1 MIKYNEPSKCP
12 DLTGLV
18 FIENKQG
25 TYWKICGMADK
36 SWPFKECVYPLVK
49 CNKNGKEYTRH
60 ARFGV
65 EGLIELS
72 KLNDGETYNL
82 HDCNYTKVGQAKSNE
97 KITLKNPEL
106 TAIRINI
113 TNCKSKIKG
122 LENELNYEKER
133 LKNYEEEMIK
143 LMGCEEL
150 I

>member
-1 MIKYNEPSKCP
+1 MI
-12 DLTGLV
+12 
-18 FIENKQG
+18 
-25 TYWKICGMADK
+25 
-36 SWPFKECVYPLVK
+36 K
-49 CNKNGKEYTRH
+49 CNKNGKEYTQH
-60 ARFGV
+60 SRFGV

-82 HDCNYTKVGQAKSNE
+82 RGCNYTKVGQANSNE

-106 TAIRINI
+106 TAIRMNI
-113 TNCKSKIKG
+113 ANCKSKIKG

>member
-1 MIKYNEPSKCP
+1 MQKYDEPSKCP

-25 TYWKICGMADK
+25 TYWKICGKAEK
-36 SWPFKECVYPLVK
+36 GWSFGCVYPLIK
-49 CNKNGKEYTRH
+49 CTKNDKEYMHRT
-60 ARFGV
+60 RFGV

-82 HDCNYTKVGQAKSNE
+82 HGYNCTKVGQAKSNE

-106 TAIRINI
+106 TALRMNI
-113 TNCKSKIKG
+113 ANTKNKIGK
-122 LENELNYEKER
+122 LECELKNEKELLHR
-133 LKNYEEEMIK
+133 FEEEMIK